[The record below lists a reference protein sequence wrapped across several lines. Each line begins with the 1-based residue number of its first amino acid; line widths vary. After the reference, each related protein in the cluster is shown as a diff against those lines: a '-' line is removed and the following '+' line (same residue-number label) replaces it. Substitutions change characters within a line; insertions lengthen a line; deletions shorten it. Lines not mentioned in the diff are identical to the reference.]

1 MSIKFN
7 IIIMSNEKKTPL
19 PQSRPEPKPEPRPQ
33 PATERRDYGQKMP
46 TINEGTGPRGP
57 KKQ

>member
-1 MSIKFN
+1 
-7 IIIMSNEKKTPL
+7 MSNEKKTPL